1 MDYITGTGAYKGK
14 DEVVETASRNLPDW
28 AGQADNFWRS
38 SDRNERANGRTYV
51 SFVIAVPHEVA
62 PENRLAWA
70 MDLIEQ
76 KAPGHAMTAGLHAEA
91 GNPHVHVMLCQR
103 ATGNAPEPDFFK
115 RKNPKNRRMNEQ
127 SWCDELQA
135 AYLEKVL
142 QVSPNFVA
150 TPAGFGGQKRGPE
163 GPRKARRTRVGKG
176 RTLGSYDEEITALQR
191 EIDALSAPKPQ
202 AKPVQKR
209 GFRPG

>member
-1 MDYITGTGAYKGK
+1 
-14 DEVVETASRNLPDW
+14 
-28 AGQADNFWRS
+28 
-38 SDRNERANGRTYV
+38 
-51 SFVIAVPHEVA
+51 
-62 PENRLAWA
+62 
-70 MDLIEQ
+70 
-76 KAPGHAMTAGLHAEA
+76 
-91 GNPHVHVMLCQR
+91 
-103 ATGNAPEPDFFK
+103 
-115 RKNPKNRRMNEQ
+115 MNEQ

-191 EIDALSAPKPQ
+191 EIDALSAPKPRQ
-202 AKPVQKR
+202 ASSKTWLPSRLRRLKHLGVAGLVLPALRVRSLGGLLDGGIR
-209 GFRPG
+209 G